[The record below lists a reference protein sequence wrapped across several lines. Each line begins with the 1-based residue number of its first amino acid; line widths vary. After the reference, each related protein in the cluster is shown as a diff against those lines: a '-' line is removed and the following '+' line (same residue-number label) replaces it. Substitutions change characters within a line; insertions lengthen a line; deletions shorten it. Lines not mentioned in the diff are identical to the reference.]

1 MSSLHTLLTTLALQ
15 SSMAAACANQAQV
28 KAKKQPLV

>member
-1 MSSLHTLLTTLALQ
+1 MTNLFAMQTTLAPQ
-15 SSMAAACANQAQV
+15 SSMAAACATQAKV